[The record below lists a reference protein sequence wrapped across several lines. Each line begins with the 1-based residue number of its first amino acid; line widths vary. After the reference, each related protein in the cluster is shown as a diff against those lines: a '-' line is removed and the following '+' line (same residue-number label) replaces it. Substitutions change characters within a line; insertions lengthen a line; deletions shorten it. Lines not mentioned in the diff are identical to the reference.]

1 MTSNDAPAVGS
12 APHEA
17 RVVKAKGFFTPIRI
31 SRMAVLI
38 ALSVVGAFVK
48 IPTPLG
54 SPALDSVPAYFATM
68 MKKWDWKEAAV
79 ISVLARLLAAA
90 TEGFPL
96 GLPVQV
102 ALGLG
107 NASWVAVVVRLARLR
122 FGYIAAIIATEVWA
136 VVIVLASP
144 AMLMFALG
152 VPYEAAFALAL
163 AGLPALMIAAGI
175 AVVIGAAAARAVQN
189 TPLSK

>member
-1 MTSNDAPAVGS
+1 MTSNDAPAVGN
-12 APHEA
+12 APQEA
-17 RVVKAKGFFTPIRI
+17 RVVKSKGFFTPIRI

-48 IPTPLG
+48 IPTPVG

-79 ISVLARLLAAA
+79 IAVLARLLAAA

-96 GLPVQV
+96 GIFAQI
-102 ALGLG
+102 ALAIG
-107 NASWVAVVVRLARLR
+107 NASWVAVVVRVTRLR
-122 FGYIAAIIATEVWA
+122 FGYIAAIVVTEIWA
-136 VVIVLASP
+136 VILILAGPPLFMIV
-144 AMLMFALG
+144 FG
-152 VPYEAAFALAL
+152 IPYEAAFALGL
-163 AGLPALMIAAGI
+163 TSLPALLVAAGI

-189 TPLSK
+189 TPLAK

>member
-1 MTSNDAPAVGS
+1 MTSNDAPAVGN

-17 RVVKAKGFFTPIRI
+17 RVVKSKGFFTPIRI

-48 IPTPLG
+48 IPTPVG

-79 ISVLARLLAAA
+79 IAVLARLLAAA

-96 GLPVQV
+96 GIFAQI
-102 ALGLG
+102 ALAIG
-107 NASWVAVVVRLARLR
+107 NASWVAVVVRVTRLR
-122 FGYIAAIIATEVWA
+122 FGYIAAIVVTEIWA
-136 VVIVLASP
+136 VILILAGPPLFMIV
-144 AMLMFALG
+144 FG
-152 VPYEAAFALAL
+152 IPYEAAFALGL
-163 AGLPALMIAAGI
+163 TSLPALLVAAGI

-189 TPLSK
+189 TPLAK